1 MHFPELIKGR
11 LLRRY
16 KRFLADVQLDD
27 GSVVTA
33 HCANPGSM
41 KSLLEPLPRVWL
53 SRAPAGRKL
62 PYTWEVAEVGDAR
75 VYVNPAGANRV
86 VLSAIRAHAIKEL
99 CGYDILHS
107 EVKLGSS
114 RIDFLLT
121 GAPGRAF
128 VEVKNV
134 TLGLGGGRSGFPD
147 AVTSRGTRHLQELRD
162 VASGG
167 DRAVLLFCVARTDA
181 VSVEAAHEVDP
192 VYAQTLRQVSRQG
205 VEILAYGGEITE
217 AGFTLCRRIPV
228 VGLDS
233 SV

>member
-1 MHFPELIKGR
+1 M
-11 LLRRY
+11 RRY
-16 KRFLADVQLDD
+16 KRFLAEVQLDD

-41 KSLLEPLPRVWL
+41 MSLLEPRPRVWL
-53 SRAPAGRKL
+53 SRARAGRKL
-62 PYTWEVAEVGDAR
+62 PYTWEVAEMGNAR

-86 VLSAIRAHAIKEL
+86 VLSAIRAHAIEEL
-99 CGYDILHS
+99 RGYDILHS
-107 EVKLGSS
+107 EVKQGSS

-121 GAPGRAF
+121 GAPGRLF

-134 TLGLGGGRSGFPD
+134 TLGLGAGRSAFPD
-147 AVTSRGTRHLQELRD
+147 SVTSRGTRHLHELRE
-162 VASGG
+162 VARAG

-181 VSVEAAHEVDP
+181 LSVEAAQEVDP
-192 VYAQTLRQVSRQG
+192 VYARTLRQVSRQG
-205 VEILAYGGEITE
+205 VEVLAYGGPITE
-217 AGFTLCRRIPV
+217 AGFTLSRRIPV